1 MMSKVTLKGIIL
13 KNKKK
18 GWEKEKKIVK
28 IMQKTF
34 LRKDISFQQK
44 NPGGCEYH
52 CIYSDTFFSL

>member
-28 IMQKTF
+28 IMQKT